1 MGWIRR
7 NLGGNYLFGTKGD
20 AFESLDEIVGTD
32 HIQGVNESGRNTDAK
47 YTSDNSG
54 KVKLGTKLK
63 FESDPNGTNY
73 QKLADPKDYRGLLD
87 ALGKLYG
94 IYGKYREFAQE
105 KREVTKTDA
114 KSVYT
119 LLDSNR
125 KPRAKISVTIDRAN
139 GDTEIVYEQVGQPQ
153 KEKAVLEDINRIA
166 EVLER
171 NAHLFA

>member
-1 MGWIRR
+1 MGLR
-7 NLGGNYLFGTKGD
+7 NNWLVNRTFGAKGT
-20 AFESLDEIVGTD
+20 AFTSLDEIVGTD
-32 HIQGVNESGRNTDAK
+32 HVQGLDGNGSAVDAK

-63 FESDPNGTNY
+63 FESDPNGTAY
-73 QKLADPKDYRGLLD
+73 TKLADPNDYRGLLD

-94 IYGKYREFAQE
+94 AYGKYREFSQE

-119 LLDSNR
+119 LFDSNR
-125 KPRAKISVTIDRAN
+125 KPRAKISVTIDRSS
-139 GDTEIVYEQVGQPQ
+139 GETEIAYEQVGQPQ
-153 KEKAVLEDINRIA
+153 KEKVVLEDINRIA

-171 NAHLFA
+171 NSHLFA